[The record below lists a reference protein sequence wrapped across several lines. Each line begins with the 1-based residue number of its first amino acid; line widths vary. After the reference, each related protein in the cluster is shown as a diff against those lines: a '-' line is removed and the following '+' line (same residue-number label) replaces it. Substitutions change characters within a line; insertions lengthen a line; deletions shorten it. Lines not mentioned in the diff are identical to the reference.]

1 MMSTTEERQLRWFN
15 ELSKKEAVGALLLVC
30 HSRKWARQV
39 AAGRPYDDVD
49 ALLVCHSRKWATQ
62 VAAGRPYDD
71 VDSLLV
77 AADKTWMAL
86 EPQDWLEAL
95 DAHPRI
101 GERGGKS
108 AEFSKQEQAGVGNA
122 GQDVQAAIAAG
133 NAEYEERFG
142 HVFLISAAGRSAEE
156 ILAALT
162 DRLGNDPDTELRVAA
177 EEHRRITRLRIER
190 LLER

>member
-1 MMSTTEERQLRWFN
+1 MTSTVEERQLRWFN
-15 ELSKKEAVGALLLVC
+15 ELKKKEAIGAL
-30 HSRKWARQV
+30 
-39 AAGRPYDDVD
+39 
-49 ALLVCHSRKWATQ
+49 LLVCHSRKWATQ

-71 VDSLLV
+71 VDSLLA

-86 EPQDWLEAL
+86 DPDDWLEAL

-101 GERGGKS
+101 GERGGRS

-156 ILAALT
+156 ILATLT

>member
-1 MMSTTEERQLRWFN
+1 MTSTVEERQLRWFN
-15 ELSKKEAVGALLLVC
+15 ELKKKEAIGAL
-30 HSRKWARQV
+30 
-39 AAGRPYDDVD
+39 
-49 ALLVCHSRKWATQ
+49 LLVCHSRKWATQ

-77 AADKTWMAL
+77 AADKIWMAL
-86 EPQDWLEAL
+86 SPDDWLEAL

-108 AEFSKQEQAGVGNA
+108 AELSKQEQAGVGAA

-142 HVFLISAAGRSAEE
+142 HVFLISAAGRSADE

-162 DRLGNDPDTELRVAA
+162 ERLNNDPDTELRVAA

>member
-1 MMSTTEERQLRWFN
+1 MTSTMEERQLRWFN
-15 ELSKKEAVGALLLVC
+15 ELKKKEAIGAL
-30 HSRKWARQV
+30 
-39 AAGRPYDDVD
+39 
-49 ALLVCHSRKWATQ
+49 LLVCHSRKWATQ

-122 GQDVQAAIAAG
+122 GQDVQSAIAAG
-133 NAEYEERFG
+133 NAAYEERFG
-142 HVFLISAAGRSAEE
+142 HVFLISAAGRSADE

>member
-1 MMSTTEERQLRWFN
+1 MTSTVEERQLRWFN
-15 ELSKKEAVGALLLVC
+15 ELKKKEAIGAL
-30 HSRKWARQV
+30 
-39 AAGRPYDDVD
+39 
-49 ALLVCHSRKWATQ
+49 LLVCHSRKWATQ

-71 VDSLLV
+71 GDSLLA

-86 EPQDWLEAL
+86 DPDDWLEAL

-101 GERGGKS
+101 GERGGRS

-122 GQDVQAAIAAG
+122 SQDVQAAIAAG

>member
-1 MMSTTEERQLRWFN
+1 MTSTVEERQLRWFN
-15 ELSKKEAVGALLLVC
+15 ELKKKEAIGAL
-30 HSRKWARQV
+30 
-39 AAGRPYDDVD
+39 
-49 ALLVCHSRKWATQ
+49 LLVCHSRKWATQ

-77 AADKTWMAL
+77 AADKIWMAL
-86 EPQDWLEAL
+86 SPEDWLEAL

-108 AEFSKQEQAGVGNA
+108 AEFSKQEQAGVGDA

-162 DRLGNDPDTELRVAA
+162 SRLGNDPDTELRVAA

-190 LLER
+190 LLEH